1 MATLATRLPRRV
13 AKDATGDSTSQNIL
27 RAKYVTYRH
36 IFTYRIYTKMWR
48 NKINIYSHNCVTLVK
63 FLPIIESSN
72 HINCHTNIALL
83 PALNISINRFHKPY
97 ISYRPKYH

>member
-36 IFTYRIYTKMWR
+36 IFTYGVYKKMWR
-48 NKINIYSHNCVTLVK
+48 NKINIYLHIHVTLGV
-63 FLPIIESSN
+63 FVAAIEITTHGSSDMLLTQLCCQ
-72 HINCHTNIALL
+72 HFHQAFPSIAFTNTI
-83 PALNISINRFHKPY
+83 
-97 ISYRPKYH
+97 